1 MKGVVPS
8 KKITKSNSK
17 YWSKSIVGCILD
29 ISDATNCDIAGIAI
43 FKNYDDTLR
52 GILSSHHDEI
62 DDQMAREKE
71 PEELYGERKSEKLK
85 LCRQIDLMFLV
96 GEQNIEAKSR
106 REFFDL
112 Q

>member
-1 MKGVVPS
+1 LGNYNGQKIGVRVKGIVPS

-52 GILSSHHDEI
+52 GILSSHHNKI
-62 DDQMAREKE
+62 SDQIARGK
-71 PEELYGERKSEKLK
+71 RT
-85 LCRQIDLMFLV
+85 
-96 GEQNIEAKSR
+96 R
-106 REFFDL
+106 RAL
-112 Q
+112 R